1 MGGVSKDTAIA
12 HSTLRYNLKYKY
24 CPHSIFFYFSLC
36 TIINIY
42 LYLFSINMYLII
54 LKVQFCVWVFNVYN
68 HLYLL
73 QISLFLKKDN
83 IFLKIYPMII
93 TFCVSVQECLHAL
106 PRKMWSFSKNVS
118 RYFQRQTVYDT
129 AASTVGAPCSKPGI
143 LCHVH
148 LTHSFHLKK
157 SFCSLWFIL
166 KYYLFTTK
174 RSFSTEECHIFFYL
188 FLEAYFSASDRY
200 CYSIHKICLLRL
212 GKYFQKFWNLRN
224 SLRYV

>member
-54 LKVQFCVWVFNVYN
+54 LKVQFCVGVFNVYN

-106 PRKMWSFSKNVS
+106 PRKICEASQRMWA
-118 RYFQRQTVYDT
+118 DT
-129 AASTVGAPCSKPGI
+129 FKDKLSMTQQPALSGRLVPSQA
-143 LCHVH
+143 
-148 LTHSFHLKK
+148 
-157 SFCSLWFIL
+157 
-166 KYYLFTTK
+166 YYVTYT
-174 RSFSTEECHIFFYL
+174 
-188 FLEAYFSASDRY
+188 
-200 CYSIHKICLLRL
+200 
-212 GKYFQKFWNLRN
+212 
-224 SLRYV
+224 